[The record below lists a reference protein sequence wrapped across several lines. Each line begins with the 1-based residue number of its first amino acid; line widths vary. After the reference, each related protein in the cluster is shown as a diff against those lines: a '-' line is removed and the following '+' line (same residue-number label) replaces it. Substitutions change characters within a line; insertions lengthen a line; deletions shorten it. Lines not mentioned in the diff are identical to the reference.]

1 VPEECVSEAVELLA
15 DLHLPAT
22 AIPSVPLPLRDR
34 MRIVLEGLL
43 FGWFVPGSRKRKRGS
58 PDDLTPNT
66 SLERTRDK

>member
-1 VPEECVSEAVELLA
+1 MVPEECASEAVELLA
-15 DLHLPAT
+15 DLNLPA

-43 FGWFVPGSRKRKRGS
+43 FGWFVPGSRKMKRGS

-66 SLERTRDK
+66 SLERTRER